1 MCSWRIK
8 WLNDLPLF
16 YLFYYVFFY
25 LFYCLLPQDVFTVS
39 VGNLPPHATV
49 IIEVTYVAELQVE
62 GENIVFSIPGSVA
75 PWKETG
81 ALDDVTQVS
90 QLLYYFSSFFY
101 VSSHTVCCVY
111 IHPLSTHAL
120 ISV

>member
-1 MCSWRIK
+1 M
-8 WLNDLPLF
+8 
-16 YLFYYVFFY
+16 
-25 LFYCLLPQDVFTVS
+25 S

-49 IIEVTYVAELQVE
+49 IIKVTYVAELQVE

-90 QLLYYFSSFFY
+90 QLLAPAVTRGETEGAMDSTSVFFWPFLLPI
-101 VSSHTVCCVY
+101 T
-111 IHPLSTHAL
+111 L
-120 ISV
+120 